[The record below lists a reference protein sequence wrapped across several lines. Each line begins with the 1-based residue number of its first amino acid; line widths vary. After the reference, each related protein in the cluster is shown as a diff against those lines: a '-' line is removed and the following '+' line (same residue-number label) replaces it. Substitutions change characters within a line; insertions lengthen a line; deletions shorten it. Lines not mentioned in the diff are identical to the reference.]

1 MYVQST
7 YVSGAPIQSGYF
19 DRLAL
24 EYCGVLRKR
33 EFDARCPREQSER
46 RLTLLAVATRKRL
59 PPAPRAVLA
68 SALWCALG
76 CDSFVPV
83 QESAEPP
90 GSCSAVGAPVP
101 EARLLTN
108 SEYRRTIQA
117 LLGEA
122 GDPTVNFPHEPE
134 VDGFTNSA
142 STLRA
147 NPLLI
152 ESFRRAAGLLAQL
165 AKDRGLDLLVP
176 CEGDDA
182 VCADLFIED
191 FGRRAFRR
199 PLEAGERAAFETLYS
214 RLAPS
219 LGHEEAVSA
228 IIEAALQSPQFLYR
242 VEAPRSLPESGTIAL
257 GPYELASRL
266 SYFLWG
272 TMPDEPL
279 LAAAESGGLLSIADV
294 ESETR
299 RMLADERA
307 RERIVEF
314 HRQWLGVASLSSLA
328 RDGAPD
334 GLGASLQQS
343 LDAFVDGVFW
353 AEGATLTDVLTS
365 PTVYVDPLLAE
376 LYELNLPDEGFEPR
390 DLRPRRTGLL
400 TQPALLA
407 LLANHD
413 QSSPIRRG
421 VFVRERILCAPVPA
435 PPPSVDNS
443 PPDPDPNLTT
453 RQRFAVH
460 TENSDCAM
468 CHLAIDPIG
477 FTFEA
482 FDQLGRVRTEENGIE
497 VDTTGEIV
505 GSGDATID
513 GPLKD
518 AAQLS
523 TRLATSGQVAR
534 CVTTKWFTFALGRPA
549 ASTDQCALDSVHT
562 KVAESGGNLIEM
574 LVALT
579 TSPAFRQRAAHP
591 EEP

>member
-1 MYVQST
+1 
-7 YVSGAPIQSGYF
+7 
-19 DRLAL
+19 
-24 EYCGVLRKR
+24 
-33 EFDARCPREQSER
+33 
-46 RLTLLAVATRKRL
+46 
-59 PPAPRAVLA
+59 LA

-83 QESAEPP
+83 HESAEPP
-90 GSCSAVGAPVP
+90 GSCNAVGAPVP

-117 LLGEA
+117 LLGET

-142 STLRA
+142 STHRA

-152 ESFRRAAGLLAQL
+152 ENFHQAAGLLAQL
-165 AKDRGLDLLVP
+165 AQERGLDLLVP

-219 LGHEEAVSA
+219 LGHEEALSA

-242 VEAPRSLPESGTIAL
+242 VEAPRSQAEVGTIPL

-272 TMPDEPL
+272 TMPDETLL
-279 LAAAESGGLLSIADV
+279 LAADGGSLISAADV
-294 ESETR
+294 ERETR
-299 RMLADERA
+299 RMLADTRA
-307 RERIVEF
+307 RERVVEF
-314 HRQWLGVASLSSLA
+314 HRQWLGVEALPSLT
-328 RDGAPD
+328 RDDAPD
-334 GLGASLQQS
+334 GLGPSLQQS

-353 AEGATLTDVLTS
+353 AESATLADFFTS
-365 PTVYVDPLLAE
+365 PVVYVDTLLAE
-376 LYELNLPDEGFEPR
+376 LEDLNPPDEGFEAR
-390 DLRPRRTGLL
+390 DLRPRRSGLL
-400 TQPALLA
+400 TQPALMA
-407 LLANHD
+407 LLANPD

-421 VFVRERILCAPVPA
+421 VFVRDRILCAPAAA
-435 PPPSVDNS
+435 PPANIDNS

-453 RQRFAVH
+453 RERFAVH
-460 TENSDCAM
+460 TQSDDCSI
-468 CHLAIDPIG
+468 CHQAIDPIG
-477 FTFEA
+477 FSFEG
-482 FDQLGRVRTEENGIE
+482 FDQLGRFREEENGQP
-497 VDTTGEIV
+497 VDTSGALV
-505 GSGDATID
+505 DSGDAAID
-513 GPLKD
+513 GPLTD
-518 AAQLS
+518 AVELS
-523 TRLATSGQVAR
+523 SRLATSGQVAR
-534 CVTTKWFTFALGRPA
+534 CVASKWFTFALGRPA
-549 ASTDQCALDSVHT
+549 ASTDQCALDAVHT
-562 KVAESGGNLIEM
+562 QVAESGGNLIEM

-579 TSPAFRQRAAHP
+579 TSPAFRLRGPHP